1 MNKVIS
7 INLNGNSYQLDE
19 DAYAVLLAYLDR
31 AQTALRDNPDKAEI
45 MADLEQAIG
54 EKCRRFL
61 GPNKTVVLKA
71 EVDQIILDMGPV
83 VGADTTA
90 DGSSEAGSP
99 KDAAKAD
106 ADAPR
111 RLYRIREGSML
122 AGVCT
127 GLATYFHLDV
137 TIVRILFVVAT
148 FLTSGVVIPVYF
160 VMMLVIPEATTSDE
174 HAAAHGMPFSAQDIV
189 DRATKFAKGDQAWR
203 RQWRRKQR
211 QFRREWRTA
220 MDHDLRWRADDV
232 PGALFAALIV
242 PVFML
247 ITLAMFVVL
256 WFAIHSLATTGA
268 VSGWTIPPDMPFWVA
283 VVILVVLFAIATSPL
298 SAARH
303 ISYRAYGHY
312 PMFAILNGVVWMVVV
327 GVLLWYGSQHQDDV
341 RDFIQRLPDMWRE
354 IWTRFQQR

>member
-19 DAYAVLLAYLDR
+19 DAYAVLRAYLDR
-31 AQTALRDNPDKAEI
+31 AQSDLRDNPDKAEI

-61 GPNKTVVLKA
+61 GPNKTVVLKT
-71 EVDQIILDMGPV
+71 EVDQIVLVMGPV
-83 VGADTTA
+83 VGADTAT
-90 DGSSEAGSP
+90 DGSSEARSSKEAP
-99 KDAAKAD
+99 KAD
-106 ADAPR
+106 ASAPR
-111 RLYRIREGSML
+111 RLYRIRENSML
-122 AGVCT
+122 GGVCT
-127 GLATYFHLDV
+127 GLAAYFHLDV

-189 DRATKFAKGDQAWR
+189 DRATRFAKGDQAWR

-220 MDHDLRWRADDV
+220 MDHDVRWRADDL
-232 PGALFAALIV
+232 PGAFFAAMIV
-242 PVFML
+242 PVFMV
-247 ITLAMFVVL
+247 INLALFVVL

-268 VSGWTIPPDMPFWVA
+268 VSGWTIPPGMPFWVA
-283 VVILVVLFAIATSPL
+283 VVILMGVFAIVTSPFSL
-298 SAARH
+298 ARH

-312 PMFAILNGVVWMVVV
+312 PLFAIWSGVVWIAVIAGLV
-327 GVLLWYGSQHQDDV
+327 WYGSQHQIEV
-341 RDFIQRLPDMWRE
+341 RDFIARLPEMWRE
-354 IWTRFQQR
+354 IWTGFQQR

>member
-19 DAYAVLLAYLDR
+19 DAYAALLAYLDR
-31 AQTALRDNPDKAEI
+31 AQAALRDNPDKAEI

-54 EKCRRFL
+54 EKCRRCL

-71 EVDQIILDMGPV
+71 EVDQIILEMGPV
-83 VGADTTA
+83 VGAETTGERA
-90 DGSSEAGSP
+90 GEARGSKDG
-99 KDAAKAD
+99 AKAD
-106 ADAPR
+106 TDAPR
-111 RLYRIREGSML
+111 KLYRIREGAML

-127 GLATYFHLDV
+127 GLAAYFHTDV
-137 TIVRILFVVAT
+137 TIVRILFVVAM
-148 FLTSGVVIPVYF
+148 FLTSGIVIPVYF

-189 DRATKFAKGDQAWR
+189 DRATKFAKGNQAWR

-211 QFRREWRTA
+211 QLRREWRTA
-220 MDHDLRWRADDV
+220 TDSDLRWRADDI
-232 PGALFAALIV
+232 PGALFAALMM
-242 PVFML
+242 PVFMV
-247 ITLAMFVVL
+247 ISLALLVVL
-256 WFAIHSLATTGA
+256 WFAIHSVATTGA
-268 VSGWTIPPDMPFWVA
+268 VAGWTIPAGMPFWVA
-283 VVILVVLFAIATSPL
+283 VLILVMVYGILTSPL

-312 PMFAILNGVVWMVVV
+312 PMFAIWNGVMWMVVI
-327 GVLLWYGSQHQDDV
+327 GALLWFGSQHENEI
-341 RDFIQRLPDMWRE
+341 RDFVQRLPDMWRE